1 MYYPIQAKLKEV
13 CYPEMA
19 GIYIRFT
26 GILILKAPIFLKNML
41 PLINRGKVQPFYI
54 INPLIQLKTHLAGI
68 RL

>member
-1 MYYPIQAKLKEV
+1 
-13 CYPEMA
+13 MA

-54 INPLIQLKTHLAGI
+54 INPLIQLKTPLAGI